1 MQTKQI
7 EPAEIIAEQAAEHLC
22 EIRRLD
28 DIAFA
33 FLRATDGDE
42 AAALN
47 MLDDCLNLLFEDGAL
62 SMWRY
67 RIVVTKIRE
76 GL

>member
-1 MQTKQI
+1 MRTDLLA
-7 EPAEIIAEQAAEHLC
+7 PEIIAEQEAEYLR

-28 DIAFA
+28 DIAYR
-33 FLRATDGDE
+33 LLGVTGDHVE
-42 AAALN
+42 AENL
-47 MLDDCLNLLFEDGAL
+47 LEDFIGLLFEGSTL

-67 RIVVTKIRE
+67 RIVLRKIRE